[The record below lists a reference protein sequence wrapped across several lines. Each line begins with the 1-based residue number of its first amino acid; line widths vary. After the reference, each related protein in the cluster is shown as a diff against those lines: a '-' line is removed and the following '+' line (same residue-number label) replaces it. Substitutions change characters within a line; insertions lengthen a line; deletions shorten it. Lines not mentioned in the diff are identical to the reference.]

1 MQVVNA
7 TGEHCL
13 HKRASYK
20 FELRLVTD
28 RIINMVV
35 IIITRVS
42 VEGMER
48 RDRGVLGV
56 KRGEP
61 QPNYQ

>member
-1 MQVVNA
+1 M
-7 TGEHCL
+7 